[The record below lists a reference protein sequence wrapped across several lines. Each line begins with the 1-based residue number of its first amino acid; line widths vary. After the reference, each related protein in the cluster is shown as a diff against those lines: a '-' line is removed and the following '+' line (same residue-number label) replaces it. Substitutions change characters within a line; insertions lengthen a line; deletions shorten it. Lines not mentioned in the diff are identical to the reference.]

1 MKTLM
6 LGLAA
11 ALVAMGPAPVVTVQ
25 EDQIVQISDKVF
37 QPDKLMIKLGERVI
51 WKNGDTS
58 DHTVTD
64 IGRPSEPGTQG
75 KSEFDSGV
83 LKPGQTWS
91 YTFTKEGN
99 FQYHCMI
106 HPKMIGVV
114 IVTR

>member
-11 ALVAMGPAPVVTVQ
+11 ALVAMGPAPAVTTQ
-25 EDQIVQISDKVF
+25 EDQVVQISDKAF
-37 QPDKLMIKLGERVI
+37 QPDKLVIKVGDRVT
-51 WKNGDTS
+51 WKNGDFS

-64 IGRPSEPGTQG
+64 IGRPSEPGTQS

-83 LKPGQTWS
+83 LKPGQAWS
-91 YTFTKEGN
+91 HEFTQEGN
-99 FQYHCMI
+99 FQYHCTI

-114 IVTR
+114 IVNR

>member
-11 ALVAMGPAPVVTVQ
+11 ALVAMGPAPALTTE
-25 EDQIVQISDKVF
+25 EDHVVQISDKSF
-37 QPDKLMIKLGERVI
+37 QPDKLMIKVGERVT
-51 WKNGDTS
+51 WKNVDTS

-64 IGRPSEPGTQG
+64 IGRPSEPGFQ
-75 KSEFDSGV
+75 SRNEFDSGV

-99 FQYHCMI
+99 FQYHCTI

-114 IVTR
+114 VVSQ

>member
-11 ALVAMGPAPVVTVQ
+11 VLVAMGAAPAVTMQ
-25 EDQIVQISDKVF
+25 EDHAVQISDKTF
-37 QPDKLMIKLGERVI
+37 QPDKLVIKVGERVT
-51 WKNGDTS
+51 WKNADTT

-64 IGRPSEPGTQG
+64 IGRPSKPGIQSR
-75 KSEFDSGV
+75 SEFDSGV

-99 FQYHCMI
+99 FQYHCTI

-114 IVTR
+114 VVNR

>member
-11 ALVAMGPAPVVTVQ
+11 ALAAMGPAAAVMMQ
-25 EDQIVQISDKVF
+25 EDRVVQISDKTF
-37 QPDKLMIKLGERVI
+37 QPDKLTVKVGERVT
-51 WKNGDTS
+51 WKNGDTE

-64 IGRPSEPGTQG
+64 IGRPSEPGVQG

-99 FQYHCMI
+99 FQYHCTI

-114 IVTR
+114 IVTQ